1 MRFQPIEIRVNFSV
15 TKPVGLPKGFQLLRG
30 RKVNKRRCIY
40 IVMNAMT
47 ERELI
52 KELKAIRKDSAYIK
66 EHMVDIDAI
75 LTPEEEKILEEG
87 IKEFKDGK
95 TIKLEDLERDCGE
108 F

>member
-1 MRFQPIEIRVNFSV
+1 VH
-15 TKPVGLPKGFQLLRG
+15 
-30 RKVNKRRCIY
+30 IY

-52 KELKAIRKDSAYIK
+52 RELKAIRKDLAYIK

-75 LTPEEEKILEEG
+75 LTPKEEEILEEG
-87 IKEFKDGK
+87 IKEFKEGK
-95 TIKLEDLERDCGE
+95 TIKLEDLERDYSE